1 VRSLSGEQLVFSNTD
16 LLGSRIRNFGR
27 MFERRVVFNIGVTYD
42 TPRDRLQ
49 LIPGIVREAVE
60 AEKGTRFD
68 RSHFSKYGDF
78 SLNFE
83 NVYYV
88 LSADFNQHMDVQ
100 QAIYYAIHRR
110 FEEEGIA
117 FAYPTQTLIVYRP
130 DGDAGD

>member
-1 VRSLSGEQLVFSNTD
+1 
-16 LLGSRIRNFGR
+16 
-27 MFERRVVFNIGVTYD
+27 
-42 TPRDRLQ
+42 
-49 LIPGIVREAVE
+49 
-60 AEKGTRFD
+60 
-68 RSHFSKYGDF
+68 
-78 SLNFE
+78 
-83 NVYYV
+83 V